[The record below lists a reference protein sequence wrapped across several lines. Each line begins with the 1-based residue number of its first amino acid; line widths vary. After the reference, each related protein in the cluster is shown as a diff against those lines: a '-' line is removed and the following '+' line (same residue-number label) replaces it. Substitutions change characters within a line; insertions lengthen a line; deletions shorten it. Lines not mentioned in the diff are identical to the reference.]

1 MKVTVQNTLTNRQ
14 WIGFDGPSGFVIG
27 RDANCDIRLDSR
39 FVSAQHAR
47 VERSDAGWDL
57 EVLSGANPVE
67 IDGKEAKASTKTP
80 IKGGSTLRVM
90 EFVLTFEDAG
100 REAAKGPGDEALTDL
115 INVLH
120 ANVLRRLDLRA
131 GGAGGSITWGRDFA
145 GGGRADQ
152 LNRIVD
158 DMLLN
163 EFKQQVFE
171 SDLTGL
177 IIKRALRSRV
187 SDWIFRKHAAQVG
200 QAAATSDWTQLGIN
214 RDLEDAIAEV
224 VHRVTQ
230 RCNFV
235 DNKPVPVNAEDIV
248 DAQFDIHTDAVLPG
262 MLENA
267 RAYLAISYIKKVL
280 YDMIFGLGPLEDL
293 LRSPAITEIMVVNPR
308 QIYIERVGR
317 LVKIPQTF
325 PSEESCISIIERIV
339 APLGRRIDRSQP
351 LVDARL
357 RDGSRVNAIIE
368 PLAIRGP
375 CITIR
380 KFPVFRVTAEDMVR
394 WKSLTPS
401 AIALLRACILWKAN
415 ILISGGTGT
424 GKTTLLNVLS
434 GMIPNIERLVT
445 IEDSAE
451 LRLQQDH
458 VVSLETKPAN
468 AEGKGQYTIR
478 DLVKNSLRMRPDR
491 IIVGECRGDEAV
503 DMLQAMNT
511 GHRGSMTTLHSN
523 NTRDAI
529 ARLETMVLMG
539 SDIPLPAVRRNIASA
554 MNVVVHLDR
563 LPNGGRL
570 VSQISE
576 IIGIHPVSGEV
587 ETQDIMRAIDYN
599 GTIML
604 RPTGYMPTFLG
615 EMVEKGFLPLASWFE
630 QVKA

>member
-1 MKVTVQNTLTNRQ
+1 MKVSIQNTLTNRQ
-14 WIGFDGPSGFVIG
+14 WVGFDGPAGFTIG
-27 RDANCDIRLDSR
+27 RNETCEVRLDSR
-39 FVSAQHAR
+39 FVSGVHAR
-47 VERSDAGWDL
+47 VERSESGWEIEL
-57 EVLSGANPVE
+57 FAGANAVE
-67 IDGKEAKASTKTP
+67 LDGKEIKAPAKALLQN
-80 IKGGSTLRVM
+80 GSILRLM
-90 EFVLTFEDAG
+90 EFVLTFEDVARDAG
-100 REAAKGPGDEALTDL
+100 AAKVTDEQLTEL
-115 INVLH
+115 TNVLH

-131 GGAGGSITWGRDFA
+131 VGGGAGWSRDFS
-145 GGGRADQ
+145 GERAQQ

-171 SDLTGL
+171 SDLTAL
-177 IIKRALRSRV
+177 IIKRSLRSRL
-187 SDWIFRKHAAQVG
+187 SDWIFRRHAAQIHQ
-200 QAAATSDWTQLGIN
+200 QASTSDWTQLGVN
-214 RDLEDAIAEV
+214 ADLEVAVDDATRKVALRCGFAE
-224 VHRVTQ
+224 
-230 RCNFV
+230 
-235 DNKPVPVNAEDIV
+235 NKAIPVNAEDVV
-248 DAQFDIHTDAVLPG
+248 DAQFDVHAEAVLPA

-267 RAYLAISYIKKVL
+267 RAYLAISYLKKTL

-293 LRSPAITEIMVVNPR
+293 LRSPAITEIMVVSPK

-325 PSEESCISIIERIV
+325 PSEDSCVSIIERIV

-368 PLAIRGP
+368 PLAIKGP

-380 KFPVFRVTAEDMVR
+380 KFPVFRVTADDMIR

-401 AIALLRACILWKAN
+401 AIALLRACILWKAS
-415 ILISGGTGT
+415 ILISGGTGS

-434 GMIPNIERLVT
+434 GMIPAVERLVT

-468 AEGKGQYTIR
+468 AEGLGQYTIR

-539 SDIPLPAVRRNIASA
+539 SDIPLPAVRRNIATA
-554 MNVVVHLDR
+554 INVIVHVDR
-563 LPNGGRL
+563 LGSGQRL
-570 VSQISE
+570 VTQISE
-576 IIGIHPVSGEV
+576 VTGIHPVSGEV

-599 GTIML
+599 GTLTL
-604 RPTGYMPTFLG
+604 RPTGYMPSFLG
-615 EMVEKGFLPLASWFE
+615 EMAEKGFLPLSSWFE
-630 QVKA
+630 QVKSA